1 MLIVDSHQDIAWNR
15 LTFGRDITRS
25 ARETRRIEA
34 GRNGAAHIGDALTG
48 WPDYQQARIAL
59 VFATLFVTPAHRVE
73 HEWDNQYY
81 INSDQAHYLYRAQ
94 MDYYQYLF
102 ENYPDYFR
110 FIKTRSDLADVLKPW
125 FIYDR
130 NNPLTYAGETLD
142 LPRDYD
148 NLPDLPV
155 GIVLLMEGAEGV
167 RAPSELGEW
176 WYLGV
181 RLIGPAWACTRFC
194 GGTNEPGPLTKEG
207 YALLDGM
214 GERGFI
220 LDVSHMDKLAVLQSL
235 DRFPGKI
242 VATHA
247 NALSLLKDSNSNR
260 HLSDRVIRGLIER
273 DGVIGVVPK
282 NDFLKEGW
290 KRGYKRDLVSISDC
304 VDHIDHIC
312 QLAGSA
318 HHVAIGSDFD
328 GGFGLQSVPP
338 EIDTI
343 ADLQIVGNLL
353 HTRGYYEDE
362 ISAIMGMNWISVLEE
377 CLPKD

>member
-1 MLIVDSHQDIAWNR
+1 
-15 LTFGRDITRS
+15 
-25 ARETRRIEA
+25 
-34 GRNGAAHIGDALTG
+34 
-48 WPDYQQARIAL
+48 
-59 VFATLFVTPAHRVE
+59 
-73 HEWDNQYY
+73 
-81 INSDQAHYLYRAQ
+81 
-94 MDYYQYLF
+94 
-102 ENYPDYFR
+102 
-110 FIKTRSDLADVLKPW
+110 
-125 FIYDR
+125 
-130 NNPLTYAGETLD
+130 
-142 LPRDYD
+142 
-148 NLPDLPV
+148 
-155 GIVLLMEGAEGV
+155 
-167 RAPSELGEW
+167 
-176 WYLGV
+176 
-181 RLIGPAWACTRFC
+181 
-194 GGTNEPGPLTKEG
+194 
-207 YALLDGM
+207 M
-214 GERGFI
+214 GELGFI
-220 LDVSHMDKLAVLQSL
+220 LDVSHMDELAVLQSL

-247 NALSLLKDSNSNR
+247 NALSLLQDSNSNR

-290 KRGYKRDLVSISDC
+290 KRGHKRDLVSISDC

-318 HHVAIGSDFD
+318 HNVAIGSDFD

>member
-48 WPDYQQARIAL
+48 WPDYQQGRIAL
-59 VFATLFVTPAHRVE
+59 VFATLFVTPAREIV
-73 HEWDNQYY
+73 
-81 INSDQAHYLYRAQ
+81 DQKTVCPATASHQAYHLYRAQ
-94 MDYYQYLF
+94 VDYYQHLF

-110 FIKTRSDLADVLKPW
+110 SIKTGADLSGVLKPW
-125 FIYDR
+125 YTYDGE
-130 NNPLTYAGETLD
+130 NPLTYACETLNWS
-142 LPRDYD
+142 RGYD
-148 NLPDLPV
+148 NLPDHPV

-167 RAPSELGEW
+167 RNPSELSNVW
-176 WYLGV
+176 CLGV
-181 RLIGPAWACTRFC
+181 RLIGPAWASTRFC

-207 YALLDGM
+207 YILLEGM
-214 GERGFI
+214 GEQGFI
-220 LDVSHMDKLAVLQSL
+220 LDVSHMDELAVLQSL
-235 DRFPGKI
+235 DLYPGKI

-247 NALSLLKDSNSNR
+247 NALKLLKDSNSNR
-260 HLSDRVIRGLIER
+260 HLSDRVIRRLIER
-273 DGVIGVVPK
+273 DGVIGVVPT
-282 NDFLKEGW
+282 NDFLMEGW
-290 KRGYKRDLVSISDC
+290 KRGHKRDLVSISDY

-312 QLAGSA
+312 QLAGNA
-318 HHVAIGSDFD
+318 HHVAMGSDFD

-343 ADLQIVGNLL
+343 ADLQIVGNQL
-353 HTRGYYEDE
+353 HMRGYCEDE

-377 CLPKD
+377 GLPKG

>member
-15 LTFGRDITRS
+15 LSFGRDITRS

-34 GRNGAAHIGDALTG
+34 GRSGAAHIGDALVG
-48 WPDYQQARIAL
+48 WSDYQQGRIAL

-81 INSDQAHYLYRAQ
+81 LNSDQAHHLYRAQ
-94 MDYYQYLF
+94 IDFYQYLF

-110 FIKTRSDLADVLKPW
+110 FIKTRGDLEGVLEPW
-125 FIYDR
+125 YSYDCDH
-130 NNPLTYAGETLD
+130 PLTYAGETHNV
-142 LPRDYD
+142 PHENE
-148 NLPDLPV
+148 NLPDLSV
-155 GIVLLMEGAEGV
+155 GIVLLMEGAECV
-167 RAPSELGEW
+167 RDPGELSEW
-176 WYLGV
+176 WDLGV
-181 RLIGPAWACTRFC
+181 RLIGPAWASTRFC

-214 GERGFI
+214 EEQGFI
-220 LDVSHMDKLAVLQSL
+220 LDVSHMDELAVLQSL
-235 DRFPGKI
+235 DHYPGKI

-273 DGVIGVVPK
+273 DGVIGVVPT
-282 NDFLKEGW
+282 NGFLKEGW
-290 KRGYKRDLVSISDC
+290 KRGHKRELVSISDYI
-304 VDHIDHIC
+304 DHIDHIC
-312 QLAGSA
+312 QLAGRA
-318 HHVAIGSDFD
+318 CHVALGSDFD

-353 HTRGYYEDE
+353 RARGYNEEE
-362 ISAIMGMNWISVLEE
+362 ISAIMGRNWISVLEE
-377 CLPKD
+377 CLP